1 VVASIADEEGEAL
14 MLRVHRFALAALA
27 VVLVPVMAHAQGSIT
42 GTVRDSSGGVLPGVT
57 VEAASPVLIERV
69 RSVTTDATGQY
80 RIVDLRPGTYAII
93 FTLTGFATV
102 RQEGIELTG
111 SFTATVN
118 GEMRVGT
125 VAETITVTAETPIV
139 DVQTVTRQRVFNE
152 TVLEAI
158 PAGRSYLNVVVLM
171 PGVTATQAGRGT
183 VLDVGGT
190 TNLQTTS
197 FQIHGGRATDSR
209 VMVDGVRIGN
219 ALATSSVTN
228 FVPNQ
233 GSTSEVSID
242 YSAASAEQPYGGLK
256 IDLIPREGSNSFR
269 GTMFAFF
276 VNDKWQGNNLSQELK
291 DRGLPEPNSMRRAYD
306 VNPSFGGPLVKD
318 KLWFYSSA
326 RFQEGSYYVAGV
338 YANKNAGDPTKWTI
352 DPDPTQRGVFFVRVN
367 SGNTRL
373 TWQAA
378 QKHKIT
384 LFYDNQWRT
393 WDDGRAGVSPESFV
407 NYRFPLNR
415 LGQIGWTSPLTNTL
429 LIEARF
435 ANRGEGFGN
444 LLPAEGSLWRALIPV
459 SEQSAGIWYRGK
471 GGDGGANAVFGKNAQ
486 NIWMSSVA
494 LSRVTGAHAL
504 KFGFTDN
511 WATTTNTAAANDSS
525 MSFRFNNGVPNQL
538 TMHGTP
544 TRGTSRILADLG
556 VYAQDRWT
564 HNRMTLNL
572 GVRYDLFRGGYPEQ
586 YLGPVLWQP
595 TRDLTFPET
604 IGNSVH
610 SVTPRF
616 GVSYDLFGNGKTA
629 VKVNLGKYPL
639 AIGATGNP
647 AGITNAVTRTW
658 TDANRNFNPD
668 CNLLNLQ
675 SQDLRASGGDFCG
688 TVSDLN
694 FGLPS
699 SVTAYNPDT
708 RFGWNTREYN
718 WEFSSSVQH
727 QIVPRVAVDVGYFRR
742 WFGNFRV
749 TQNRAT
755 TSRDFDPFSI
765 VAPRDPRLPD
775 GGGYVV
781 SGLYNLNPSKVGQVN
796 SLETLADEFGNQ
808 YEHWNGVDL
817 SINARLKG
825 GLLVQGGVSTGRTAT
840 DNCEIVANFGGN
852 PSPLY
857 CHVDTNFLTQV
868 KMLGSYAI
876 PRVDVQV
883 AATFQSTQGPAISA
897 NYLATN
903 ADVQPTLGRPL
914 SGGAANVSVNL
925 VAPGTMYGDRANQ
938 LDLRF
943 TKVFKFNARR
953 VNVNLDVYNTLNAN
967 PVSQLNNNFAVWQT
981 PQRIMEARLFK
992 VSTQID
998 F

>member
-1 VVASIADEEGEAL
+1 MGLGKGLVIAIAVLWLPVAAS
-14 MLRVHRFALAALA
+14 
-27 VVLVPVMAHAQGSIT
+27 AQGSIT
-42 GTVRDSSGGVLPGVT
+42 GSVHDSSEALLPGVT
-57 VEAASPVLIERV
+57 VEVASPVLIEKL
-69 RSVTTDATGQY
+69 RSVVTDATGQY
-80 RIVDLRPGTYAII
+80 RFVDLRPGVYTVT
-93 FTLTGFATV
+93 FSLPGFSTV
-102 RQEGIELTG
+102 KREGVELVG

-118 GEMRVGT
+118 ASLRVGT
-125 VAETITVTAETPIV
+125 VTETITVTAESPIV
-139 DVQTVTRQRVFNE
+139 DVQAVTRQRVF
-152 TVLEAI
+152 TDQVIEAI
-158 PAGRSYLNVVVLM
+158 PAGRSYMNVAVLL

-197 FQIHGGRATDSR
+197 FQIHGGRTTDTR
-209 VMVDGVRIGN
+209 VMIDGVRIGN

-233 GSTSEVSID
+233 GSTSEVTVD
-242 YSAASAEQPYGGLK
+242 YSASSAEQPYGGLK
-256 IDLIPREGSNSFR
+256 IDLIPREGSNAFR
-269 GTMFAFF
+269 GSIFTFF
-276 VNDKWQGNNLSQELK
+276 VNDKFQGDNLSQELK
-291 DRGLPEPNSMRRAYD
+291 DRGLPEPNSMKRSYD
-306 VNPSFGGPLVKD
+306 VNPSAGGPLVKD
-318 KLWFYSSA
+318 KLWFYSSTRA
-326 RFQEGSYYVAGV
+326 QEGSYYVAGV
-338 YANKNAGDPTKWTI
+338 YANKNAGDPTKWTL

-367 SGNTRL
+367 SANTRL

-378 QKHKIT
+378 EKHK
-384 LFYDNQWRT
+384 LSFFYDNQWRT

-415 LGQIGWTSPLTNTL
+415 LGQIGWTSPLTSKL
-429 LIEARF
+429 LLEVRVS
-435 ANRGEGFGN
+435 NRGEGFGN
-444 LLPAEGSLWRALIPV
+444 LLPPEGDLWRSMVPV
-459 SEQSAGIWYRGK
+459 SEQSAGVWYRGR

-486 NIWMSSVA
+486 NIWMTSVA
-494 LSRVTGAHAL
+494 LTRVTGAHAL
-504 KFGFTDN
+504 KFGVTDN
-511 WATTTNTAAANDSS
+511 WATTVNTAASNDSN
-525 MSFRFNNGVPNQL
+525 MSFRFNNGTPNQL

-544 TRGTSRILADLG
+544 TRGTSLVKADLG

-564 HNRMTLNL
+564 HRRMTLNL
-572 GVRYDLFRGGYPEQ
+572 GVRYDHFKGGYPEQ

-595 TRDLTFPET
+595 TRNLTFPET

-616 GVSYDLFGNGKTA
+616 GVGYDLLGNGKTA
-629 VKVNLGKYPL
+629 VKVNIGKYPL

-675 SQDLRASGGDFCG
+675 QQDLRAGGGDFCG

-708 RFGWNTREYN
+708 RFGWDTREYN

-727 QIVPRVAVDVGYFRR
+727 QLVSRVALDVGYFRR
-742 WFGNFRV
+742 WFGNFR
-749 TQNRAT
+749 TTTNLAT
-755 TSRDFDPFSI
+755 TANDYDPYSI
-765 VAPRDPRLPD
+765 TAPRDPRLPD
-775 GGGYVV
+775 GGGYVI

-796 SLETLADEFGNQ
+796 NYQTMASEFGKQ
-808 YEHWNGVDL
+808 IEHWNGVDI
-817 SINARLKG
+817 SVNARLQRG
-825 GLLVQGGVSTGRTAT
+825 VLLQGGVSTGRTST
-840 DNCEIVANFGGN
+840 DECEIVANNGGN
-852 PSPLY
+852 PSQRF

-876 PRVDVQV
+876 PRVDLQV

-903 ADVQPTLGRPL
+903 ADVQPSLGRPL
-914 SGGAANVSVNL
+914 SGGAANVTINL
-925 VAPGTMYGDRANQ
+925 VEPGKMYGDRANQ
-938 LDLRF
+938 LDFRL
-943 TKVFKFNARR
+943 TKAFKFGVRR
-953 VNVNLDVYNTLNAN
+953 LAVNLDLYNALNAN
-967 PVSQLNNNFAVWQT
+967 PVSQQNNNFAVWQT
-981 PQRIMEARLFK
+981 PQRVMEARLLK
-992 VSTQID
+992 LSAQVD

>member
-1 VVASIADEEGEAL
+1 
-14 MLRVHRFALAALA
+14 MLRVSKFALAVLA
-27 VVLVPVMAHAQGSIT
+27 VVLFPALAQAQGSIT

-57 VEAASPVLIERV
+57 VEAASPVLIEKV
-69 RSVTTDATGQY
+69 RSVVTDATGQY
-80 RIVDLRPGTYAII
+80 RIVDLRPGTYAVT
-93 FTLTGFATV
+93 FTLTGFNAA

-125 VAETITVTAETPIV
+125 VAETITVTADTPIV
-139 DVQTVTRQRVFNE
+139 DVQAVTRQRVFSDA
-152 TVLEAI
+152 VLEAI
-158 PAGRSYLNVVVLM
+158 PAGRSYLNVAVLL

-197 FQIHGGRATDSR
+197 FQIHGGRTTDSR

-233 GSTSEVSID
+233 GSTSEVTID

-256 IDLIPREGSNSFR
+256 IDLIPREGSNNIR
-269 GTMFAFF
+269 GTLFAFW
-276 VNDKWQGNNLSQELK
+276 VNEKWQGNNLSQDLR
-291 DRGLPEPNSMRRAYD
+291 DRGLAQPNAMQRSYD
-306 VNPSFGGPLVKD
+306 INPSLGGPLVKD

-326 RFQEGSYYVAGV
+326 RFQEGSSYVGGV
-338 YANKNAGDPTKWTI
+338 YGNKNAGDPTKWTL
-352 DPDPTQRGVFFVRVN
+352 DPDLSQRGVFFVRVN

-384 LFYDNQWRT
+384 FFYDNQWRT

-444 LLPAEGSLWRALIPV
+444 LLPAEGSLWRSLIPV
-459 SEQSAGIWYRGK
+459 SEQSSGIWYRGK

-486 NIWMSSVA
+486 NIWMTSLA
-494 LSRVTGAHAL
+494 LSRVTGAHAF
-504 KFGFTDN
+504 KFGFTNN
-511 WATTTNTAAANDSS
+511 WATTVNTSASNDSNL
-525 MSFRFNNGVPNQL
+525 SFRFNNAVPNQI
-538 TMHGTP
+538 TMYGTP
-544 TRGTSRILADLG
+544 TRTSSQIRADTGL
-556 VYAQDRWT
+556 YAQDRWT
-564 HNRMTLNL
+564 HRRMTLNL
-572 GVRYDLFRGGYPEQ
+572 GVRYDHFEGGYPEQ
-586 YLGPVLWQP
+586 YLGPALWQP
-595 TRDLTFPET
+595 TRNLTFSDT
-604 IGNSVH
+604 VGNSVH
-610 SVTPRF
+610 GVTPRA
-616 GVSYDLFGNGKTA
+616 GIGYDVFGNGKTA
-629 VKVNLGKYPL
+629 VKVNIGKYPL
-639 AIGATGNP
+639 AIGTTGDP

-658 TDANRNFNPD
+658 TDANRNFAPD

-675 SQDLRASGGDFCG
+675 SQDLRTSGGDFCG

-708 RFGWNTREYN
+708 RFGWDTREYN
-718 WEFSSSVQH
+718 WEFGTSVQH
-727 QIVPRVAVDVGYFRR
+727 QLVPRVALDVGYFRR
-742 WFGNFRV
+742 WFGNQRV
-749 TQNRAT
+749 VQNRAT
-755 TSRDFDPFSI
+755 TAADYDLFSF
-765 VAPRDPRLPD
+765 VAPSDPRLPG
-775 GGGYVV
+775 GGGYVIG
-781 SGLYNLNPSKVGQVN
+781 GLYNLNPNRVGVVDN
-796 SLETLADEFGNQ
+796 YTTLSSQFGEQ

-817 SINARLKG
+817 SVNARLEG
-825 GLLVQGGVSTGRTAT
+825 GLLVQGGLSTGRTST
-840 DNCEIVANFGGN
+840 DTCDIVAKSGGN

-857 CHVDTNFLTQV
+857 CHVDTKFLTQV
-868 KMLGSYAI
+868 KMLGSYTL
-876 PRVDVQV
+876 PRVDVQF
-883 AATFQSTQGPAISA
+883 AATFQSTPGPAISA

-903 ADVQPTLGRPL
+903 ADVQSTLGRPL
-914 SGGAANVSVNL
+914 SGGAANVTVNL
-925 VAPGTMYGDRANQ
+925 VAPGTLYGDRANQ

-943 TKVFKFNARR
+943 SRAFKFSQRR
-953 VNVNLDVYNTLNAN
+953 VAINLDVYNALNAN
-967 PVSQLNNNFAVWQT
+967 PVAQLNNNFAVWQT

-992 VSTQID
+992 LSTQID